1 MRDYIDINF
10 GNSICVAKFV
20 ASDEGRTRRKHTHT
34 QGRTI
39 RGRQL
44 IDSREIE
51 MEKTGARKIIIKKKK
66 KRNMPATKTETT
78 TTKKKKTKEKKSRNP
93 VGIES
98 VLFSGTDTKTNK

>member
-51 MEKTGARKIIIKKKK
+51 MEKTGARKIIIKKK
-66 KRNMPATKTETT
+66 RNAICQQQKQ
-78 TTKKKKTKEKKSRNP
+78 KQQQQKKKTKEKK
-93 VGIES
+93 
-98 VLFSGTDTKTNK
+98 K

>member
-1 MRDYIDINF
+1 MTVLTNMRDYIDINF

-51 MEKTGARKIIIKKKK
+51 MEKTGARKIIKKKETQYASNKNRNNNNKK
-66 KRNMPATKTETT
+66 KRQR
-78 TTKKKKTKEKKSRNP
+78 KKKVEIRL
-93 VGIES
+93 V
-98 VLFSGTDTKTNK
+98 